1 MYPGKTFRRQILD
14 VDQLVHLSFSQCV
27 RRLRTLFLAKDLQI
41 DISDITSTSK
51 SKWKKKVK
59 GNAIDRIRKRM
70 KEDIHEKTKCCT
82 IKNDKWERKQNIK
95 KLKVIP

>member
-14 VDQLVHLSFSQCV
+14 IDQLVHLLFSQCV

-59 GNAIDRIRKRM
+59 GNAIDGIRKRM

-82 IKNDKWERKQNIK
+82 KKNDKWERKQYIK